1 MKKIIITLGL
11 LFILKIGYSQ
21 ESDYRKNEISIGISN
36 LMESPKNQEIL
47 FSSSYYIT
55 PFSHVTY
62 KRLIN
67 KRNVL
72 RLTYYR
78 PINKSYYKSGEG
90 FMSGKYK
97 EQFLKIGYEYRFK
110 SKKLIPYIAVDITY
124 FKSSSSNMMAG
135 GIVEGFNEVK
145 NKTTGF
151 GLSPTFGINYKIYKQ
166 FFIGLESNLNIL
178 FVDKNKTTTSS
189 ITFVGSTTITSSID
203 KNNFSEYI
211 FNPVFLM
218 VAFTF

>member
-21 ESDYRKNEISIGISN
+21 DSDYRKNEISVGISN

-78 PINKSYYKSGEG
+78 PINKSYDKVGG
-90 FMSGKYK
+90 DFFRDGRYK

-110 SKKLIPYIAVDITY
+110 PKKLIPYIAVDITY
-124 FKSSSSNMMAG
+124 FKSSSSNGSGG
-135 GIVEGFNEVK
+135 GIVGGFNEVVR
-145 NKTTGF
+145 KTTGF
-151 GLSPTFGINYKIYKQ
+151 GLSPTFGVNYKIDKQ

-178 FVDKNKTTTSS
+178 FVAEDKTISS
-189 ITFVGSTTITSSID
+189 SPTYSGPITTIFSKD
-203 KNNFSEYI
+203 RFSENI
-211 FNPVFLM
+211 FNPIVFM